1 MAKHARL
8 TPPARADLRAL
19 RDWLT
24 REAGAMRARRF
35 VERLLQH
42 CHDVAGMPMAG
53 RLRREFGGDVR
64 STVVPPYVILYEPR
78 PYGMRVLRI
87 IHGHRDIDRVWREET

>member
-1 MAKHARL
+1 MARHARL
-8 TPPARADLRAL
+8 TPQARADLQAL

-24 REAGAMRARRF
+24 QEAGVLRARRF
-35 VERLLQH
+35 VDRLRGH
-42 CHDVAGMPMAG
+42 CSDLAATPLAG
-53 RLRREFGGDVR
+53 RSRPELGPGVR
-64 STVVPPYVILYEPR
+64 STVLPPYVILYEPR